1 MTIQRQSPGEC
12 EWKLS
17 VYRDGERLANDDAA
31 FQLTQFC
38 SGWSIVEDITSA
50 SMEAEFVFSDA
61 AGIQA
66 IFTGSETLKLEV
78 FTSLIDRTYFFR
90 SRVLLVE
97 HRMLVH
103 KRLWS
108 MDYQL
113 II

>member
-66 IFTGSETLKLEV
+66 IFTGSETSYPKYLRDY
-78 FTSLIDRTYFFR
+78 IDTH
-90 SRVLLVE
+90 L
-97 HRMLVH
+97 
-103 KRLWS
+103 
-108 MDYQL
+108 
-113 II
+113 